1 MTEND
6 RRADLE
12 RLAPDSITTRFFY
25 HSFPYQDSNGEG
37 DLLSDATIE
46 QGLATLTGIMEI
58 GLLLTP
64 ESWSVPPEYAD
75 DGPEPEPIP
84 IYQKRVCFTA
94 ITPRELAT
102 HAGYFGPFSLEFEI
116 ELLRRMGATPVTYV
130 PTTVG
135 TKLDYGG
142 ASVSML
148 HRLVEIRSILKR
160 LQRMREICGQQNV
173 PGPIQMSWGASQR
186 HRQIR
191 ASTEGVLDVVNC
203 VEDGIRDSETLVA
216 AVDALS
222 SYMYPSESADSDRLL
237 EYFQEKEWRITN
249 AVVHS
254 ATGDGLHSALTLEEK
269 VRLNELSPD
278 YFGQTIEMK
287 SGKISVADGCLA
299 IRLFDGQGIF
309 ELCRRVIIPAQAMEE
324 ARQILPAEARSK
336 IISFES
342 LPNGESA

>member
-1 MTEND
+1 
-6 RRADLE
+6 
-12 RLAPDSITTRFFY
+12 
-25 HSFPYQDSNGEG
+25 
-37 DLLSDATIE
+37 
-46 QGLATLTGIMEI
+46 
-58 GLLLTP
+58 
-64 ESWSVPPEYAD
+64 
-75 DGPEPEPIP
+75 
-84 IYQKRVCFTA
+84 
-94 ITPRELAT
+94 
-102 HAGYFGPFSLEFEI
+102 
-116 ELLRRMGATPVTYV
+116 
-130 PTTVG
+130 
-135 TKLDYGG
+135 
-142 ASVSML
+142 
-148 HRLVEIRSILKR
+148 
-160 LQRMREICGQQNV
+160 
-173 PGPIQMSWGASQR
+173 
-186 HRQIR
+186 
-191 ASTEGVLDVVNC
+191 
-203 VEDGIRDSETLVA
+203 
-216 AVDALS
+216 
-222 SYMYPSESADSDRLL
+222 MYPSESADSDRLL